1 MTPYEA
7 LTAQDKEYITE
18 YIEKWGGINSPIKLK
33 APLDY
38 ILREWNKSKQTL
50 FNIFGEKLML
60 EKEIQVEDE
69 KNKKIREINR
79 EYRNIDAE
87 TDVISFALEDTD
99 NIKIDD
105 YRVLGDIYISID
117 KCYSQ
122 AMEYGHSREREL
134 CFLATHGILH
144 LLGYDHMNASDEEK
158 MFTLQEELLD
168 GYNIKR

>member
-1 MTPYEA
+1 MFQVISEVKNDV
-7 LTAQDKEYITE
+7 LELDVLNEYIK
-18 YIEKWGGINSPIKLK
+18 YVVKKLG
-33 APLDY
+33 LE
-38 ILREWNKSKQTL
+38 RCE
-50 FNIFGEKLML
+50 FNIIIIDNE
-60 EKEIQVEDE
+60 
-69 KNKKIREINR
+69 KIREINR

-144 LLGYDHMNASDEEK
+144 LLGYDHMNVSDEEK
-158 MFTLQEELLD
+158 MFTFQEELLD